1 MVGYGYGNVRRR
13 NRMGLIENQKYFFEK
28 YKIDEQDFE
37 KYCLDW
43 SKYIEIYNE
52 YISEIPNLET
62 VATFISEI
70 LRKNPE
76 IHTVKSRI
84 KYPDHLIE
92 KIIRK
97 TIKGKKSDSEY
108 EINVS
113 NYKSEITDLIGIR
126 ALHLYKY
133 QAADIDKT
141 IRQNWNLHEKATIY
155 HRLGD
160 MTSEQHIEEEKF
172 QFLVHDAGYRSW
184 HYVIKSQM
192 TKVNYLAEIQV
203 RTIFEEG
210 WSEIDHQLRYPY
222 DLDNEILNEQLL
234 ILNRLSGGAD
244 ELVNSILHTK
254 MTIYQ
259 QNEEKE
265 FRDVRI
271 QELLDEI
278 SSLSEDG
285 KLTDEDKKSLEGKIK
300 QLEVKKIKVNYS
312 NLFNNRSVEYH
323 FKRRIFPSDF

>member
-1 MVGYGYGNVRRR
+1 
-13 NRMGLIENQKYFFEK
+13 MGLIDNQKNFFEK
-28 YKIDEQDFE
+28 YKIDEQEFE
-37 KYCLDW
+37 EYGLEW
-43 SKYIEIYNE
+43 SKFIEIYNE
-52 YISEIPNLET
+52 YITEIPNLET

-97 TIKGKKSDSEY
+97 TIKGKKSDPSY

-113 NYKSEITDLIGIR
+113 NYKTEITDLIGIR

-133 QAADIDKT
+133 QAANIDKT
-141 IRQNWNLHEKATIY
+141 IRVNWNLHEKATIY
-155 HRLGD
+155 YRLGD
-160 MTSEQHIEEEKF
+160 LTNEQNIDDENF

-184 HYVIKSQM
+184 HYVIASQM

-222 DLDNEILNEQLL
+222 DLDNKILNEQLL

-254 MTIYQ
+254 MSIYQ
-259 QNEEKE
+259 QNQEKE
-265 FRDVRI
+265 NRDRHLK
-271 QELLDEI
+271 ELLNEI
-278 SSLSEDG
+278 YKLSEDG
-285 KLTDEDKKSLEGKIK
+285 KLNEVDMKSLVEKVK
-300 QLEVKKIKVNYS
+300 QIEEQEIEVNYR
-312 NLFNNRSVEYH
+312 NLFNNRSIENYL
-323 FKRRIFPSDF
+323 KQRSLPSVDF

>member
-1 MVGYGYGNVRRR
+1 MS
-13 NRMGLIENQKYFFEK
+13 LIENQKNFFEK
-28 YKIDEQDFE
+28 YKIDEQEFE
-37 KYCLDW
+37 QYCLDW
-43 SKYIEIYNE
+43 SKYIEIYKE

-84 KYPDHLIE
+84 KYPEHLIE

-97 TIKGKKSDSEY
+97 TIKGKKTDLKY

-113 NYKSEITDLIGIR
+113 NYKVEITDLIGIR

-160 MTSEQHIEEEKF
+160 MTSEQKIDEEKF

-254 MTIYQ
+254 MSIYQ
-259 QNEEKE
+259 QNQEKE
-265 FRDVRI
+265 FREQQI
-271 QELLDEI
+271 QELLNEI
-278 SSLSEDG
+278 SSLEEEG
-285 KLTDEDKKSLEGKIK
+285 KLTGSDKKSLEDK
-300 QLEVKKIKVNYS
+300 VKRIEEKNIKVNYS
-312 NLFNNRSVEYH
+312 NLFNTRSVEYH
-323 FKRRIFPSDF
+323 FKPRILPSDF

>member
-1 MVGYGYGNVRRR
+1 
-13 NRMGLIENQKYFFEK
+13 MGLIDNQKLFFEK
-28 YKIDEQDFE
+28 YKIDEHEFKQYALE
-37 KYCLDW
+37 W

-52 YISEIPNLET
+52 YLLEIPNLET
-62 VATFISEI
+62 VASFISDI

-97 TIKGKKSDSEY
+97 TIKGKKNEPTY
-108 EINVS
+108 EINIS

-126 ALHLYKY
+126 ALHLYKH

-141 IRQNWNLHEKATIY
+141 IRINWNLHEKATIY

-160 MTSEQHIEEEKF
+160 ITNEQHIDEENF

-210 WSEIDHQLRYPY
+210 WSEIDHQLRYPFN
-222 DLDNEILNEQLL
+222 LDNEILNEQLL

-244 ELVNSILHTK
+244 ELVNAILHTK
-254 MTIYQ
+254 MSIYQ
-259 QNEEKE
+259 QNQEKE
-265 FRDVRI
+265 NREQKI
-271 QELLDEI
+271 QEILKEI
-278 SSLSEDG
+278 STLSTEG
-285 KLTDEDKKSLEGKIK
+285 KLNEVDKKSLEEKVK
-300 QLEVKKIKVNYS
+300 QLEDKEIEVNYS
-312 NLFNNRSVEYH
+312 NLFNNKSFESY
-323 FKRRIFPSDF
+323 FKRNPF